1 MQRHM
6 KHRKRGEDM
15 KTQCGFTL
23 MTVAEFENWIASQR
37 VTRGIQLVQLHHTW
51 SPAYAQFN
59 GSNHFTLQSNM
70 KSYHLSI
77 GYADIAQ
84 NLTIFPDG
92 QVMTGRSLNTAP
104 AGCVGANTNGICIE
118 NIGNFDVGGDTMT
131 DAHKDAIVRVTAAL
145 LKKFGLSPESGVTY
159 HAWWTEGGTSL
170 GTYIAGKSCKTC
182 PGTAFFG
189 GNTRASYDKC
199 LKPLLMAAMNG
210 SYQEEDDEVIEQKT
224 VLVDGKE
231 YTCECIEKDGHNFV
245 KMRSL
250 SQAGYDVVFDAA
262 RQLPAMTAPQCRAFV
277 PDGDEAVQDA
287 IDTLQ
292 ETCGLEEQ
300 TIAYMRKYKY
310 GDELVTKLAAAMK

>member
-1 MQRHM
+1 
-6 KHRKRGEDM
+6 
-15 KTQCGFTL
+15 
-23 MTVAEFENWIASQR
+23 MTVAEFESWLASQR
-37 VTRGIQLVQLHHTW
+37 VTRGIRLVQLHHTW

-199 LKPLLMAAMNG
+199 FKPLLTAAMNG
-210 SYQEEDDEVIEQKT
+210 SYQNTEEDDDMISKEQFR
-224 VLVDGKE
+224 E
-231 YTCECIEKDGHNFV
+231 
-245 KMRSL
+245 MW
-250 SQAGYDVVFDAA
+250 
-262 RQLPAMTAPQCRAFV
+262 
-277 PDGDEAVQDA
+277 
-287 IDTLQ
+287 LQ
-292 ETCGLEEQ
+292 
-300 TIAYMRKYKY
+300 MRKDLQDNDSSTYSAEAREWAISNGIIQGSGTLADGSPNY
-310 GDELVTKLAAAMK
+310 MWEDIPTREQLVTLLYRFAQQLGKA

>member
-1 MQRHM
+1 
-6 KHRKRGEDM
+6 
-15 KTQCGFTL
+15 
-23 MTVAEFENWIASQR
+23 MTVVEFESWIASQR
-37 VTRGIQLVQLHHTW
+37 VTRGIRLVQLHHTW

-59 GSNHFTLQSNM
+59 GNHFALQGSM

-118 NIGNFDVGGDTMT
+118 NVGNFDVGGDTMT
-131 DAHKDAIVRVTAAL
+131 NAQKTAIVRVTAAL
-145 LKKFGLSPESGVTY
+145 LKKFGLRPESGVTY

-199 LKPLLMAAMNG
+199 LKPLLLAAMNG
-210 SYQEEDDEVIEQKT
+210 SYQNTEEDDDMMSKEQFREMW
-224 VLVDGKE
+224 LQMR
-231 YTCECIEKDGHNFV
+231 KDLQDND
-245 KMRSL
+245 S
-250 SQAGYDVVFDAA
+250 STYSAEA
-262 RQLPAMTAPQCRAFV
+262 RQW
-277 PDGDEAVQDA
+277 A
-287 IDTLQ
+287 IDNGIIQGSGTLDDGSPNYMW
-292 ETCGLEEQ
+292 EDIPTREQ
-300 TIAYMRKYKY
+300 
-310 GDELVTKLAAAMK
+310 LVTLLYRFAQQMGKA

>member
-1 MQRHM
+1 
-6 KHRKRGEDM
+6 M

-210 SYQEEDDEVIEQKT
+210 SYQEEEDDEVIEQKT

-231 YTCECIEKDGHNFV
+231 YKCECIEKDGHNFV

-277 PDGDEAVQDA
+277 PDRDEAVQDA

>member
-1 MQRHM
+1 
-6 KHRKRGEDM
+6 M
-15 KTQCGFTL
+15 KTQSGFTL
-23 MTVAEFENWIASQR
+23 MTVAEFESWLASQR
-37 VTRGIQLVQLHHTW
+37 VTRGIRLVQLHHTW

-92 QVMTGRSLNTAP
+92 QVMTGRSLNVAP

-131 DAHKDAIVRVTAAL
+131 DAQKNAIVRVTAAL
-145 LKKFGLSPESGVTY
+145 LKKFGLSPEGGVTY
-159 HAWWTEGGTSL
+159 HAWWTEKGTSL
-170 GTYIAGKSCKTC
+170 GTYIAGRSCKTC

-210 SYQEEDDEVIEQKT
+210 SYQKEDDEVTQKKT
-224 VLVDGKE
+224 VSIDGKN
-231 YTCECIEKDGHNFV
+231 YTCDVIEKAGYNYVQLAD
-245 KMRSL
+245 L
-250 SQAGYDVVFDAA
+250 AQAGYGVTYDAKTKVPGIVA
-262 RQLPAMTAPQCRAFV
+262 PMTRADV
-277 PDGDEAVQDA
+277 PDGDSEAQAAIAKVQA
-287 IDTLQ
+287 AT
-292 ETCGLEEQ
+292 GLEEQ
-300 TIAYMRKYKY
+300 TIEYLLKYRY
-310 GDELVTKLAAAMK
+310 GDDLVKKLAAAIDK

>member
-1 MQRHM
+1 
-6 KHRKRGEDM
+6 
-15 KTQCGFTL
+15 
-23 MTVAEFENWIASQR
+23 MTVAEFESWIASQR
-37 VTRGIQLVQLHHTW
+37 VTRSIRLVQLHHTW

-59 GSNHFTLQSNM
+59 SSNHFTLQSNM

-118 NIGNFDVGGDTMT
+118 NVGNFDVGGDTMT

-199 LKPLLMAAMNG
+199 LKPLLLAAMNG
-210 SYQEEDDEVIEQKT
+210 SYQNTEEDDDMMSKEQFREMW
-224 VLVDGKE
+224 LQMR
-231 YTCECIEKDGHNFV
+231 KDLQDND
-245 KMRSL
+245 S
-250 SQAGYDVVFDAA
+250 STYSAEA
-262 RQLPAMTAPQCRAFV
+262 RQW
-277 PDGDEAVQDA
+277 A
-287 IDTLQ
+287 IDNGIIQGSGTLADGSQ
-292 ETCGLEEQ
+292 NYMWEDIPTREQ
-300 TIAYMRKYKY
+300 
-310 GDELVTKLAAAMK
+310 LVTLLYRFAQQMGKA